1 MKKCNNCN
9 EKDCKVRNMAEETLD
24 ESRRVEGNKKGFRLV
39 ITSLDTG
46 ETLVDEKT
54 RAIVG
59 AMATNAGENSVN
71 CRGIIVSSCSTKT
84 LIGAIDSAEKTI
96 AQAKKKVVE
105 GFDAKDIMG
114 ALLASLF
121 GGDDE

>member
-9 EKDCKVRNMAEETLD
+9 EKNCKDRNMSEETLD
-24 ESRRVEGNKKGFRLV
+24 ESLRVEGNKKGFRLV

-71 CRGIIVSSCSTKT
+71 CRGIIVSSCPAKT
-84 LIGAIDSAEKTI
+84 LIGAIESAEETVAK
-96 AQAKKKVVE
+96 AKKEAVE
-105 GFDAKDIMG
+105 KFFAKDIMG

>member
-59 AMATNAGENSVN
+59 AMATNAGEK
-71 CRGIIVSSCSTKT
+71 GIIVSSCSTKT
-84 LIGAIDSAEKTI
+84 LIGAIESAEKNYRPG
-96 AQAKKKVVE
+96 E
-105 GFDAKDIMG
+105 EE
-114 ALLASLF
+114 SS
-121 GGDDE
+121 

>member
-9 EKDCKVRNMAEETLD
+9 EKDCKIRNMAEETLD

-71 CRGIIVSSCSTKT
+71 CRGIIISSCSTKP
-84 LIGAIDSAEKTI
+84 LICAIDSAEKTI
-96 AQAKKKVVE
+96 AQAKKKVVG
-105 GFDAKDIMG
+105 GFDAFMG
-114 ALLASLF
+114 TLLASLF

>member
-71 CRGIIVSSCSTKT
+71 CRGIIVSSCSTN
-84 LIGAIDSAEKTI
+84 IGAIESAEKTI

-105 GFDAKDIMG
+105 GLDAKDIMG